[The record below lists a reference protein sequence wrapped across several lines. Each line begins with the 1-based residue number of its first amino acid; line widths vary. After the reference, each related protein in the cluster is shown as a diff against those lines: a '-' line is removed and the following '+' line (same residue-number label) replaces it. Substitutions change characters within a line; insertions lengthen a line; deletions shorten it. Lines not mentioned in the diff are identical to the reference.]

1 MLVVLPNDEINTEH
15 SRANCV
21 QVFTKFDEIYKK
33 LDAFKGRIYA
43 TPTFGPRPELTAVP
57 VMLNTEA
64 EQKATTRMGE
74 LRQHGGQLA
83 QVKLRIT
90 ELLKSTGP
98 QRSSTW
104 GS

>member
-1 MLVVLPNDEINTEH
+1 MVLPNDEINTEH
-15 SRANCV
+15 RRANCV
-21 QVFTKFDEIYKK
+21 RVFTKFDEIYKR
-33 LDAFKGRIYA
+33 LEASKGRVYA

-64 EQKATTRMGE
+64 AQKATTRMSE

-83 QVKLRIT
+83 QVKPRIT
-90 ELLKSTGP
+90 ESFKYGGP
-98 QRSSTW
+98 QKSSTW